1 VSMVR
6 GQEGALAARWSK
18 SRKPH
23 LHNDTTTPNRGGL
36 IVAH

>member
-1 VSMVR
+1 MVR
-6 GQEGALAARWSK
+6 RQQGAQAARWSK

-36 IVAH
+36 IVPH